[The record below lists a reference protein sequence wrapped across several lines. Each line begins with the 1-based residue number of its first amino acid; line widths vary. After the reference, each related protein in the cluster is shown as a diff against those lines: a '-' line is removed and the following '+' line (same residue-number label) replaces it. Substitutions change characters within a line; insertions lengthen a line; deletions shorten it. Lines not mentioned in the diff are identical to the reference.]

1 VCRQLSVSV
10 SGVKQ
15 LIVEK
20 QRDINRVMTPVIQTH
35 MTAGYD
41 ACNSECGPGMY
52 ERMKAH
58 MSRHV
63 TTTKSA
69 MFNNASV
76 QLWDQ
81 LIVLQVTAS
90 VCSFQVWFDVILLI
104 VFIQLWIVYLRCTV
118 VAKMNLLDFE
128 VKRSSLKVVKRTVM
142 V

>member
-1 VCRQLSVSV
+1 
-10 SGVKQ
+10 
-15 LIVEK
+15 
-20 QRDINRVMTPVIQTH
+20 
-35 MTAGYD
+35 
-41 ACNSECGPGMY
+41 
-52 ERMKAH
+52 
-58 MSRHV
+58 
-63 TTTKSA
+63 

-90 VCSFQVWFDVILLI
+90 VCNFQVWFDVILLI